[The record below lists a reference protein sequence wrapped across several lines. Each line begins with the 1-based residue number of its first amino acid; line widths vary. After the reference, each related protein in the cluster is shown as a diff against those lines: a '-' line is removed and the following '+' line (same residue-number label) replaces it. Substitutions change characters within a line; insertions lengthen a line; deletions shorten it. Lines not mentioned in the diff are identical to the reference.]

1 MSIINDPTSSGSLS
15 TTGSLSTQFV
25 PAGGQAPKKL
35 HRIASVRNQQG
46 MSLRSVSRQMGRTM
60 STVRLQEDETQDLR
74 LSDLRRWQ
82 KVLGVPLQD
91 LLVDE
96 SPQLSRPVMER
107 ARMVRLMK
115 TAAALKDNVEDEGSQ
130 RLATMLVQQLIEIM
144 PELEDVSA
152 WHSVGQRRSLDEY
165 GRIVERRISD
175 EFFGD

>member
-1 MSIINDPTSSGSLS
+1 MSIINDPASSGSLS
-15 TTGSLSTQFV
+15 TQF
-25 PAGGQAPKKL
+25 AQTGGQAPKKM
-35 HRIASVRNQQG
+35 HRIAAVRNQQG

-115 TAAALKDNVEDEGSQ
+115 TAAALNETAEGDGPK

-175 EFFGD
+175 DYFSGE

>member
-1 MSIINDPTSSGSLS
+1 MSIIHDQTSS
-15 TTGSLSTQFV
+15 GSLSTQFV
-25 PAGGQAPKKL
+25 PAGQKANKL
-35 HRIASVRNQQG
+35 HRIATVRNQQG
-46 MSLRSVSRQMGRTM
+46 VSLRSVSRQMGRTM

-115 TAAALKDNVEDEGSQ
+115 TAAALNDAVEGDGPK
-130 RLATMLVQQLIEIM
+130 RMATMLIQQLVEVM
-144 PELEDVSA
+144 PELKEVSP

-165 GRIVERRISD
+165 GRIVERRIND
-175 EFFGD
+175 DLFHGD

>member
-1 MSIINDPTSSGSLS
+1 MSIIHDQTSS
-15 TTGSLSTQFV
+15 GSLSTQFV
-25 PAGGQAPKKL
+25 PAGQPAKKL
-35 HRIASVRNQQG
+35 HRIATVRNQQG
-46 MSLRSVSRQMGRTM
+46 VSLRSVSRQMGRTM

-74 LSDLRRWQ
+74 ISDLRRWQ

-115 TAAALKDNVEDEGSQ
+115 TAAALCDAVEGEGPK
-130 RLATMLVQQLIEIM
+130 RMATMLVQQLVEVM
-144 PELEDVSA
+144 PELQDVSP

-165 GRIVERRISD
+165 GRIVERRIND
-175 EFFGD
+175 DLFHGDS

>member
-1 MSIINDPTSSGSLS
+1 MSIINDPTNSGSLSGSLS
-15 TTGSLSTQFV
+15 TQYV
-25 PAGGQAPKKL
+25 PAGGQAQKKM
-35 HRIASVRNQQG
+35 HRIATVRHQQG

-115 TAAALKDNVEDEGSQ
+115 TAQALNESVEDEGHK
-130 RLATMLVQQLIEIM
+130 RLATMLVEQLVEVM

-165 GRIVERRISD
+165 GRIVERRIND
-175 EFFGD
+175 EYFHND

>member
-1 MSIINDPTSSGSLS
+1 MSIINDPTNSGSLSGSLS
-15 TTGSLSTQFV
+15 TQYV
-25 PAGGQAPKKL
+25 PAGGQTQKKM
-35 HRIASVRNQQG
+35 HRIATVRQQQG

-115 TAAALKDNVEDEGSQ
+115 TAQALSEAVEDEGHK
-130 RLATMLVQQLIEIM
+130 RMATMLVEQLVEVM

-165 GRIVERRISD
+165 GRIIERRISD
-175 EFFGD
+175 EYFHND